1 MQITI
6 LTYGTRG
13 DIEPFIGLAQ
23 GLIQSGYSVRLAA
36 PERYRALANHLEIEY
51 IGLDGDPDQLASSMV
66 RQAGASWPRMVQV
79 VSQHILPIAV
89 RVFQQVREAC
99 QGTDAIVHSF
109 LMTDAGHQIAVDLG
123 IPEFSAQFFPVFSPT
138 TEFPSVVFPDLPLGP
153 VYRRLTHELTTAT
166 FRYGGRMLYS
176 WLRRSYPGLPRLS
189 RWLFRRE
196 ERNKTPILYAFSRH
210 VIPRPQDWPASS
222 IITGYWF
229 TNSSD
234 SWVLPQELVS
244 FLKHD
249 PPPVYLSF
257 GSMLPDPG
265 DPFLE
270 LFAQVLAE
278 IGRGG
283 ICMVKG
289 ILPEQPVQRGSL
301 LLTGSLPHDWLFP
314 QVGLA
319 VHHGGAG
326 TTAAVLRAGIPG
338 IVVPFTAD
346 QAFWGRRAEALGVS
360 PRPIPWRRLTK
371 ARLLAAIQEALS
383 NPSMTQ
389 RAHDLGEALHKEDGI
404 ANALA
409 VIRETL

>member
-13 DIEPFIGLAQ
+13 DVEPFIGLAQ

-36 PERYRALANHLEIEY
+36 PERYRALANQPEIEI
-51 IGLDGDPDQLASSMV
+51 IGLEGDPDQLASSMV

-89 RVFQQVREAC
+89 RVLQQVREAC

-109 LMTDAGHQIAVDLG
+109 LMTDAGHQMAVEFG
-123 IPEFSAQFFPVFSPT
+123 IPEFSAQFFPIYSPT
-138 TEFPSVVFPDLPLGP
+138 NEFPSVVFPDLPLGP
-153 VYRRLTHELTTAT
+153 VYRRLTHDLTTAT
-166 FRYGGRMLYS
+166 FRYGSRMLYS
-176 WLRRSYPGLPRLS
+176 WLCRSYPGLPRLS
-189 RWLFRRE
+189 RWAFSKE
-196 ERNKTPILYAFSRH
+196 ERYKTPLLYAFSRH
-210 VIPRPQDWPASS
+210 VIPQPQDWPASS

-229 TNSSD
+229 TNSSH
-234 SWVLPQELVS
+234 SWAPPQELVS
-244 FLKHD
+244 FLQRD

-257 GSMLPDPG
+257 GSMLPDPE
-265 DPFLE
+265 DRFLE

-278 IGRGG
+278 IGRSG
-283 ICMVKG
+283 ICSVKG
-289 ILPEQPVQRGSL
+289 IPPEQPVLQGSL
-301 LLTGSLPHDWLFP
+301 LMTGSLPHDWLFP

-346 QAFWGRRAEALGVS
+346 QAFWGRRVEALGVS
-360 PRPIPWRRLTK
+360 PGPIPWRKLTR
-371 ARLLAAIQEALS
+371 ARLLAAMQAALS
-383 NPSMTQ
+383 NPVMRQ
-389 RAHDLGEALHKEDGI
+389 RAHDLGEALHQEDGI
-404 ANALA
+404 ANAVA
-409 VIRETL
+409 VIRKSL